1 MGTLAKS
8 ILCIDDDSAILR
20 LHKRLLED
28 AGYSVLTAASGAEA
42 LSMLAQGLQA
52 EVAVLDYLM
61 PGMDGEELA
70 VELRM
75 RYPKLR
81 LVAVSANQ
89 LPPAMLDAVDNHIQ
103 KGRQPEQIVSV
114 VSKVLDECGESREQ
128 KRSSGTVLCVEDEEL
143 QLQLRQALLE
153 SAGFQ
158 VFGARTA
165 KAAMEIFQS
174 NHIDAVVMDY
184 WLSVENGTAVAEQ
197 MKQLRP
203 RTPILMLSGFSSL
216 PGEGAVVDAW
226 LRKGLIEPEDLVREI
241 KRVINL
247 RNDPRRTTAAE

>member
-1 MGTLAKS
+1 MGTFAKS

-28 AGYSVLTAASGAEA
+28 AGYSVLTATSGAEA
-42 LSMLAQGLQA
+42 LSMLAEGLQA

-89 LPPAMLDAVDNHIQ
+89 LPPAMLHAVDNHMQ
-103 KGRQPEQIVSV
+103 KGRQPEQIVSI
-114 VSKVLDECGESREQ
+114 VSKVLDACGEACEE
-128 KRSSGTVLCVEDEEL
+128 KRSSATVLCVEDEEL
-143 QLQLRQALLE
+143 QLQMRQALLE

-165 KAAMEIFQS
+165 KAAMEVFRS

-203 RTPILMLSGFSSL
+203 RTPILMLSGFTSL

-226 LRKGLIEPEDLVREI
+226 LRKGQIEPEDLVHEI

>member
-8 ILCIDDDSAILR
+8 VLCVDDDSAILR
-20 LHKRLLED
+20 LHKCLLED

-42 LSMLAQGLQA
+42 LSMLADGLQA

-70 VELRM
+70 VKLRT

-81 LVAVSANQ
+81 LIGISANK
-89 LPPAMLDAVDNHIQ
+89 LPAAMLDAIDSHMQ
-103 KGRQPEQIVSV
+103 KGRQPEQIVSL
-114 VSKVLDECGESREQ
+114 VSKVLDDGRESREGG
-128 KRSSGTVLCVEDEEL
+128 KASSTVLCVEDEEL
-143 QLQLRQALLE
+143 QLQIRQQLLE

-165 KAAMEIFQS
+165 KAAMEIFRS

-203 RTPILMLSGFSSL
+203 RTPILMLSASRRC
-216 PGEGAVVDAW
+216 PV
-226 LRKGLIEPEDLVREI
+226 KGL
-241 KRVINL
+241 
-247 RNDPRRTTAAE
+247 

>member
-226 LRKGLIEPEDLVREI
+226 LRKGQIEPEDLVREI

>member
-8 ILCIDDDSAILR
+8 ILCVDDDSAILR

-42 LSMLAQGLQA
+42 LSMLAEGLQA

-81 LVAVSANQ
+81 LVAVSANK
-89 LPPAMLDAVDNHIQ
+89 LPPAMLDAVDNHMQ
-103 KGRQPEQIVSV
+103 KGRQPEQIVSI
-114 VSKVLDECGESREQ
+114 VSKVLDGGGEARGE
-128 KRSSGTVLCVEDEEL
+128 KRSSATVLCVEDEEL
-143 QLQLRQALLE
+143 QLQMRQALLE
-153 SAGFQ
+153 SAGFR

-165 KAAMEIFQS
+165 KAAMEIFRS

-226 LRKGLIEPEDLVREI
+226 LRKGQIEPEDLVREI

-247 RNDPRRTTAAE
+247 RNDPRRTTAAK

>member
-128 KRSSGTVLCVEDEEL
+128 KRSSATVLCVEDEEL

-226 LRKGLIEPEDLVREI
+226 LRKGQIEPEDLVREI